1 MRRRYAA
8 GVIAMLAAAAPPAFA
23 QAGSGFY
30 FGSGL
35 GVNFA
40 TGMEFAGI
48 GYDGPSDCD
57 AYVNPLAPEDP
68 DCASPGTSAWE
79 SAVGSG
85 RGLLA
90 GAVLGYR
97 LPDTGLRVEVEYFYR
112 ESAFNETAAV
122 AAAGGA
128 TFAKL
133 GGELQRAED
142 RIGSVTSNNLFG
154 NAYYDFSGDGPLT
167 PYVGFG
173 VGVGVTEMD
182 YVSLWARNFNPDA
195 ISTGAGRP
203 NAEEIRRNLAGS
215 TSVARADLD
224 DTLFGY
230 QVLAGVRYALSDSV
244 ALDFKG
250 RWVDYGAFGDD
261 GGIVWDPLRSHPP
274 ARRRDGSQPVSGG
287 IETGDMRLF
296 GVSAGLTYGF

>member
-1 MRRRYAA
+1 MKRWCAT
-8 GVIAMLAAAAPPAFA
+8 GAAAVLIGAASPALA
-23 QAGSGFY
+23 QTAAGFY
-30 FGSGL
+30 FGTGL

-40 TGMEFAGI
+40 TGMELDGV

-57 AYVNPLAPEDP
+57 EYVNPLAPGDP
-68 DCASPGTSAWE
+68 DCANPGTSVWG
-79 SAVGSG
+79 SAVGSAG
-85 RGLLA
+85 GLLA

-97 LPDTGLRVEVEYFYR
+97 LPDTGFRVEVEYFYR

-122 AAAGGA
+122 TAAGGA
-128 TFAKL
+128 TLAKL

-154 NAYYDFSGDGPLT
+154 NAYYDFSGGGSTT

-173 VGVGVTEMD
+173 FGVGVTGMD
-182 YVSLWARNFNPDA
+182 YVSLWARNFDPDA
-195 ISTGAGRP
+195 ITTGAGRP

-215 TSVARADLD
+215 TSVARVDLG

-250 RWVDYGAFGDD
+250 RWVGYGAFGDD
-261 GGIVWDPLRSHPP
+261 GIVWDPLRSHPP

-287 IETGDMRLF
+287 IETGDVRLF
-296 GVSAGLTYGF
+296 GISASLAYSF